1 VTMVAP
7 SPARHRWARLRAS
20 GLRREIAAHP
30 IAWAYLFLA
39 LAFGLILVVLVP
51 PFQTNDEPEHYFRS
65 WAIAEGQL
73 LVGQG
78 AVVELPSNVAWLFAD
93 LKAIEVTQGKA
104 KYDTSL
110 TLSHL
115 SDSVSA
121 QRVAQATLTGTYSPI
136 GYIPQALGIDL
147 VRLFGGSPLMAMY
160 VARVFMLVASVAL
173 VFWALRLTPFGA
185 PVLAL
190 VALLPMSMTL
200 CASLNPGAL
209 LDAGALLWIAL
220 VLRALKSPS
229 VRTPLAVLLIV
240 TAVALLTVKPGYATL
255 ALLILL
261 VPRNRYQNQ
270 RQHWA
275 TIVACIAGAIGVTA
289 ALLATS
295 PAVPLSVLQARG
307 VAEGMDHVG
316 QMRFMLAH
324 PWAFTKVLMGSV
336 GDNALAWI
344 KEFVGAPGRGS
355 VILSDLATL
364 VALLGGL
371 LLMMRSAA
379 RGVEL
384 AAWRRVGFVAVAGV
398 SALAVVGA
406 LYVLNTPVASSMILS
421 VQGRYFLPIAP
432 CLFIGLYGLR
442 LQRQRTLVVV
452 FSTCVL
458 LMAAMTI
465 MALLRHF
472 YAG

>member
-1 VTMVAP
+1 MTMVAP

-147 VRLFGGSPLMAMY
+147 VRLFGGSPLMALY
-160 VARVFMLVASVAL
+160 VARLFMLGASAAL
-173 VFWALRLTPFGA
+173 AFWALRLTPFAA

-209 LDAGALLWIAL
+209 LNAGALLWIAL
-220 VLRALKSPS
+220 VLKAVRSPS
-229 VRTPLAVLLIV
+229 IRTPLAVLLII
-240 TAVALLTVKPGYATL
+240 TAVVLLTVKSGYATL

-261 VPRNRYQNQ
+261 VPRDRYPSQ
-270 RQHWA
+270 RQRWA
-275 TIVACIAGAIGVTA
+275 TTVACIAGAIAVTA
-289 ALLATS
+289 ALLATN
-295 PAVPLSVLQARG
+295 PPVPLSVQLARG
-307 VAEGMDHVG
+307 MPEGVDGVG
-316 QMRFMLAH
+316 QMHFMLAH
-324 PWAFTKVLMGSV
+324 PWAFTKVLVGSV
-336 GDNALAWI
+336 GDNALAWM
-344 KEFVGAPGRGS
+344 KEFVGAPGRGT
-355 VILSDLATL
+355 VILSDLVTL

-379 RGVEL
+379 KGVAL
-384 AAWRRVGFVAVAGV
+384 AMWQRVGLMAVAGV
-398 SALAVVGA
+398 SALEVIGA
-406 LYVLNTPVASSMILS
+406 LYVLVTPVASGTILG
-421 VQGRYFLPIAP
+421 VQGRYFLPVAP
-432 CLFIGLYGLR
+432 CLLIGLYGLR
-442 LQRQRTLVVV
+442 LQRRRALVVV

-465 MALLRHF
+465 VALLRHF